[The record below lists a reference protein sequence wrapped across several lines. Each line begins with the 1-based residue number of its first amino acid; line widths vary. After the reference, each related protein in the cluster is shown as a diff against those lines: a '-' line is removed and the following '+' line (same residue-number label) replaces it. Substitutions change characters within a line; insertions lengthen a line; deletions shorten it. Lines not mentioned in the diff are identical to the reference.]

1 MYGEIL
7 FCASLTSSNV
17 GMYIMFTFCCRF
29 SIIFLCRLNSGT
41 ERSRK
46 TQINQ
51 RHFSSGDSGRSHH
64 IRQNPQMSDA
74 KNFSCNFEERWSIE
88 TISQALW
95 NTSGI
100 LVGPGIKTGFC
111 SDKAILQR
119 YVITLFEN
127 TLFCYEIIEDFSSA
141 LRHFYDKG
149 NRFYQPHYYL

>member
-1 MYGEIL
+1 MPPKLRNRAKPEN
-7 FCASLTSSNV
+7 SNQPTP
-17 GMYIMFTFCCRF
+17 FQQWR
-29 SIIFLCRLNSGT
+29 
-41 ERSRK
+41 
-46 TQINQ
+46 
-51 RHFSSGDSGRSHH
+51 SGRSHH

-100 LVGPGIKTGFC
+100 LVGHGIKTGFC

-141 LRHFYDKG
+141 LRYFYDKG
-149 NRFYQPHYYL
+149 NRFYQPHYYLYFSAGSKFQVEALPV